1 MTICI
6 AFAYSGIAPLFAE
19 DQASMEKQGMM
30 TSPWS
35 MWRPI
40 PSSLLGGAPYP
51 PTDRSLYTLYGGLFG
66 LNNSNFVFPALGL
79 HPLMAANNINNM
91 RLREGVPATSGYNSE
106 SASGTPLHYPTALY
120 RYHPY
125 LNAEKLSAQK
135 STPTSSESSPT
146 IDSARP

>member
-1 MTICI
+1 MI
-6 AFAYSGIAPLFAE
+6 A
-19 DQASMEKQGMM
+19 
-30 TSPWS
+30 SPWS

-40 PSSLLGGAPYP
+40 PTSLLGGSPYP

-79 HPLMAANNINNM
+79 HPFMAANNINNM
-91 RLREGVPATSGYNSE
+91 RLREGVPATSGYSSE
-106 SASGTPLHYPTALY
+106 TSPGTQLHYPTALY

-146 IDSARP
+146 IDSTRP